1 VTSARRGPII
11 AGTWLVGLGLVFFF
25 QRALD
30 IGWGEAWPMFVILV
44 GVASLV
50 SIALE
55 GVRGVAGIWA
65 FTWPVVVILIGIG
78 LLAATTGYLGQGPI
92 DWLATWWPLGLVVLG
107 VWFVIGALIPIGR
120 EPLESLAVPLDGA
133 AAANVRLR
141 FGAGHLIAHRAG
153 PGNLVDGSFE
163 GGVIRKDFGPGQI
176 ELRQDT
182 TYGMPWF
189 DRRSDW
195 QIGLTGEVPL
205 DLRLDTGASAAE
217 LDLLDLQARSIEL
230 HTGASSTRMRLPRAA
245 GRTTVR
251 ADSGAASL
259 VIEVP
264 EGVAARIRTRMGLG
278 SSQIDERRFP
288 RSTDGYESL
297 DYGTAANRVDID
309 LTGGV
314 GSVKVIGSPAT

>member
-1 VTSARRGPII
+1 VSGNRRGAIV
-11 AGTWLVGLGLVFFF
+11 AGTWLIGLGLVFFF

-30 IGWGEAWPMFVILV
+30 LGWGEAWPLFVILV
-44 GVASLV
+44 GVATLV
-50 SIALE
+50 TTALE
-55 GVRGVAGIWA
+55 GVHGFGGVWA

-78 LLAATTGYLGQGPI
+78 LLAATTGYLGQGAI

-107 VWFVIGALIPIGR
+107 IWFVIGALVPVGR
-120 EPLESLAVPLDGA
+120 PALESLVVPLDGA
-133 AAANVRLR
+133 TAANVRLR
-141 FGAGHLIAHRAG
+141 FGAGHVTARRAD

-163 GGVIRKDFGPGQI
+163 GGVIRKDFGPGRI

-182 TYGMPWF
+182 AYGVPWF

-217 LDLLDLQARSIEL
+217 LDLLDVQARSIEL
-230 HTGASSTRMRLPRAA
+230 HTGASQTRMRLPRAA

-251 ADSGAASL
+251 ADTGAASL

-264 EGVAARIRTRMGLG
+264 DGVAARIRMRIGLG

-297 DYGTAANRVDID
+297 DYGSAANRVDID

-314 GSVKVIGSPAT
+314 GSVRVVGAPAT